1 MIEVLGENY
10 YIDIDRVQDIIAI
23 YEKTTGDTEQNI
35 SIVKFELVKTMI
47 DVIMT
52 ENEDVDSNLGRHG
65 LKDISIPFKIAFNTL
80 LFHKILKKI

>member
-10 YIDIDRVQDIIAI
+10 YIDIDKVQEIISI
-23 YEKTTGDTEQNI
+23 EDKTSGDSEQNI
-35 SIVKFELVKTMI
+35 SLVKFELVKTMI

-52 ENEDVDSNLGRHG
+52 ENEDVDSNLGVHG

-80 LFHKILKKI
+80 LFHKILRKI

>member
-1 MIEVLGENY
+1 MV
-10 YIDIDRVQDIIAI
+10 
-23 YEKTTGDTEQNI
+23 
-35 SIVKFELVKTMI
+35 

-80 LFHKILKKI
+80 LFHKILRKI